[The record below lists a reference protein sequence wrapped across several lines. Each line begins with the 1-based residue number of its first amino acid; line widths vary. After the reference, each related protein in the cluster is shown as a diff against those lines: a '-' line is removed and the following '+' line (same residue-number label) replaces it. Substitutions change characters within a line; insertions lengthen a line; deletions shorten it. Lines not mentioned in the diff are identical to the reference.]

1 MRILHLLSLLV
12 LVSSVLADVTFNV
25 IGFPDAETNTYAVE
39 INGGLYPLQTSK
51 DLFPLW
57 STSVDG
63 VSAPSS
69 YRYVQLDHK
78 NEEVAREEFLRKLTD
93 KSTTLNEFF
102 NRETTLTTLPAIKQV
117 YKNVHPKDDGVFD
130 SSQIATIHLTV
141 DPAKFDHMM
150 NNPLAKDPEL
160 VKAGFKFINAN
171 KVYSTDKVYIKVSG
185 NASRRFR
192 KVSLRVKFNKDKRGM
207 FFGRS
212 DIKLRAEYIDPTMLR
227 EKLYLDLL
235 RSVGVGSSQG
245 SYSRVY
251 VNGKPHGLYLMVED
265 IGESML
271 MHTIHHGAIKDK
283 NALGSLYQMSTTVE
297 FKGPRAADYDAY
309 RHENKIRGD
318 NPKDEPMQQLIA
330 FMKDLHDWDSTDA
343 EGIAYWN
350 ERLDLNGFL
359 RSMAL
364 EYLTGAWDSFWCNG
378 HNYYMYYN
386 PQNKI
391 WQFIPTDFDHTFNA
405 GGGLLN
411 PSETYKEY
419 AQRCEGPHPKSI
431 TNHKSSPLV
440 TKLIRKNRDINK
452 KFETIL
458 LKITHDV
465 FNNAALEERFH
476 AYETQLEQEVGW
488 DISIDRSRL
497 PGAER
502 NRNIAHFHKS
512 MWGPKPSHEAV
523 RKSKS
528 KGIMY
533 WIESRS
539 NSVAHQFAK

>member
-1 MRILHLLSLLV
+1 MHILHLSSLLV
-12 LVSSVLADVTFNV
+12 LVSSVLAD
-25 IGFPDAETNTYAVE
+25 GFPDAETNTYAVE
-39 INGGLYPLQTSK
+39 VNGELYPLQTSK

-57 STSVDG
+57 STRVDG

-69 YRYVQLDHK
+69 YRYVQLNHK
-78 NEEVAREEFLRKLTD
+78 NKEVAREEFLRSLTD
-93 KSTTLNEFF
+93 KNTTLNEFF

-141 DPAKFDHMM
+141 DPLKFDDMM

-160 VKAGFKFINAN
+160 VEAGFKFINAN

-185 NASRRFR
+185 NASRKFR
-192 KVSLRVKFNKDKRGM
+192 KVSLRVVFNKNKRGM

-251 VNGKPHGLYLMVED
+251 VNGKPHGLYLMIED
-265 IGESML
+265 VGESML
-271 MHTIHHGAIKDK
+271 MHTIHHDAIKDK
-283 NALGSLYQMSTTVE
+283 NALGSLYQMSTTLE
-297 FKGPRAADYDAY
+297 FKGPRAADYVIH

-318 NPKDEPMQQLIA
+318 NPMDEPMQQLIA
-330 FMKDLHDWDSTDA
+330 FMKDLQDWDPTDT

-350 ERLDLNGFL
+350 ERLDVDGFL

-364 EYLTGAWDSFWCNG
+364 EYLTGAWDSFWWNG

-405 GGGLLN
+405 GGRLN
-411 PSETYKEY
+411 ANETYKEF
-419 AQRCEGPHPKSI
+419 AQRCEGPNPKSNSNPKSI
-431 TNHKSSPLV
+431 TDHKSSPLV
-440 TKLIRKNRDINK
+440 TKLICKNKDINK

-465 FNNAALEERFH
+465 FNNAALEERVH

-502 NRNIAHFHKS
+502 NRKIKNFHKS
-512 MWGPKPSHEAV
+512 IWGPKSSHKV
-523 RKSKS
+523 GRKR
-528 KGIMY
+528 KGIMF

-539 NSVAHQFAK
+539 NSVAHHFAK